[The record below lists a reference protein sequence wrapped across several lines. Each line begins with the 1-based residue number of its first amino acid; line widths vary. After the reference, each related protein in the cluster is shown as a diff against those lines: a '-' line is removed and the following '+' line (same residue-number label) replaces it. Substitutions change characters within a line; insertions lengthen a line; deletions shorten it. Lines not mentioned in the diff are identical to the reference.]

1 MPPAKKSKTETTS
14 VSTVVGSR
22 EASAM
27 INAIEKAF
35 TVTER
40 NFRVFGQVATE
51 EDYIREA
58 ITHLDTA
65 PLSLLAN
72 VLDKLETSRTER
84 DQAAGLRKE
93 QIIQLR
99 RAAEPVSTSQISML
113 ERVAAIDNLRD
124 AQKFRSYIDVLS
136 AEMDFKMKYFAEC
149 NTIVNMEHIILLAV
163 NRISTTKEETNT
175 TLPSHDTITR
185 TNSQHEQIKN

>member
-1 MPPAKKSKTETTS
+1 MPPAKKSKSETPS

-40 NFRVFGQVATE
+40 NFRVCGQVATE

-58 ITHLDTA
+58 ITHLDIA
-65 PLSLLAN
+65 PPSLLAN

-149 NTIVNMEHIILLAV
+149 NTIVNMERIILLAV
-163 NRISTTKEETNT
+163 NHISTTKEETNT

-185 TNSQHEQIKN
+185 TNSQHEQIEN